1 MCAYASEV
9 DVREKTVKSYKPRIG
24 IGPRKIISG
33 EVLCFF
39 LNIFGQIFH
48 FSTYKFL
55 CKDGPDQA
63 SSLMHHITYRQMQK
77 KKKIDPPVSPS

>member
-1 MCAYASEV
+1 MYFRSGS
-9 DVREKTVKSYKPRIG
+9 KGKNVKSYKPWIG
-24 IGPRKIISG
+24 IGPQKIISG
-33 EVLCFF
+33 EVPFLF

-63 SSLMHHITYRQMQK
+63 SSLMHSQYVQTDAK